1 MTFLAAG
8 CVIYAAVIGWL
19 ASHLHATPA
28 EWGYSLAHLL
38 LAAAINAHLLYVAR
52 RRSLSLLGSAPLA
65 FLIVSHVY
73 FTVNGL
79 KYFSPILLYPQFELS
94 LGTQFAGSALGA
106 LVLFLCALLL
116 RWQRGPSTERMHAWI
131 RRYWP
136 DLRRL
141 MFISVAGSLACKFA
155 LYRLGYGS
163 TYTDTAYTEHAVR
176 TYADYFVL
184 LGNDTFGA
192 LSLVL
197 GFTFLVGSKEEHP
210 AGGFS
215 RLVAGLGVFSQ
226 VIYSLLYLKARMIVL
241 ISFVTLALTA
251 EVASR
256 RWGERMLRLLFLAIL
271 PLSLLGVKL
280 TLLIGRVNLPEDT
293 GLRLSIAAV
302 NRRADLT
309 DFATA
314 IVVNSHGEAHDVGIV
329 SAAVLN
335 AIPRFFYTNKE
346 AVVHDVYSEILEQRL
361 GWPAGAGPDMLAD
374 YQDSIFSAGVMA
386 FGVVGFLLAPLG
398 LVLGLYGVSR
408 ILEQSFHG
416 LGYGIT
422 ILALWLSAMHTE
434 VEFATIPLNFRQA
447 ASVAIIAYALAWLAR
462 LGHQVVVLASRPPSS
477 IAPAQVGAR

>member
-1 MTFLAAG
+1 L
-8 CVIYAAVIGWL
+8 
-19 ASHLHATPA
+19 S
-28 EWGYSLAHLL
+28 
-38 LAAAINAHLLYVAR
+38 VAR
-52 RRSLSLLGSAPLA
+52 RRSLSLIGSAPLA
-65 FLIVSHVY
+65 FLVVSHVY

-79 KYFSPILLYPQFELS
+79 KYFSPIILYQQFELS
-94 LGTQFAGSALGA
+94 LGAQFVGSALGA
-106 LVLFLCALLL
+106 IVLFLCGLLL
-116 RWQRGPSTERMHAWI
+116 RNQRGPTTARMRDWVS
-131 RRYWP
+131 RYWP

-141 MFISVAGSLACKFA
+141 MFISVAGSLACKVA

-176 TYADYFVL
+176 TYGDYFVL
-184 LGNDTFGA
+184 LGNDVFGT

-197 GFTFLVGSKEEHP
+197 GFTFLVGSRPEHRSG
-210 AGGFS
+210 AFS
-215 RLVAGLGVFSQ
+215 RAFAGLGVLSQ
-226 VIYSLLYLKARMIVL
+226 VAYSLVYLKARMIVL
-241 ISFVTLALTA
+241 ITFITMALTA

-256 RWGERMLRLLFLAIL
+256 RLAERLLRLLLLTIL

-293 GLRLSIAAV
+293 GLRLSIAAI

-314 IVVNSHGEAHDVGIV
+314 IVVNSNGEAHDAGIV

-335 AIPRFFYTNKE
+335 AIPRFFYADKD
-346 AVVHDVYSEILEQRL
+346 AVVHDVYSEILEQKL

-398 LVLGLYGVSR
+398 LVLLLYGVSR
-408 ILEQSFHG
+408 LLERSFHG

-422 ILALWLSAMHTE
+422 VLGLWLSAMHTE

-447 ASVAIIAYALAWLAR
+447 ASVAVIAYALAWLAR
-462 LGHQVVVLASRPPSS
+462 LGHQVIVLACRPPSRL
-477 IAPAQVGAR
+477 APAQAAST